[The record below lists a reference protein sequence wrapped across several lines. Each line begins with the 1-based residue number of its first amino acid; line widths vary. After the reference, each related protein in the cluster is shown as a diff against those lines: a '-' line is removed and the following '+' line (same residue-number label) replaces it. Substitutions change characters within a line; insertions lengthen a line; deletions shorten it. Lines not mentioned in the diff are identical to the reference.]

1 VADQTENKP
10 KRRIRKAETVR
21 ELSAKA
27 VSPVNE
33 TPSRGR
39 LLWRGFTA
47 PVRLL
52 GRGFA
57 KLGRV
62 LGKFKVMRVIGRILL
77 PRYFRNSWKELRLVT
92 WPGFK
97 QSRQLTGAVILFAV
111 IFGVV
116 VALLDFGLDKVFKEV
131 LLK

>member
-1 VADQTENKP
+1 MADQTENKP

-27 VSPVNE
+27 ASPVE
-33 TPSRGR
+33 ASPSRGR
-39 LLWRGFTA
+39 SLWRGFTA
-47 PVRLL
+47 PVRWI

-57 KLGRV
+57 KLGRG
-62 LGKFKVMRVIGRILL
+62 LGKFKVMRVLGRILL
-77 PRYFRNSWKELRLVT
+77 PRYFRNSWKELCQVT
-92 WPGFK
+92 WPTFK

-116 VALLDFGLDKVFKEV
+116 VALLDFGLDKVFKQV

>member
-1 VADQTENKP
+1 MADQTENKP

-21 ELSAKA
+21 ELSTKA
-27 VSPVNE
+27 VDPVE
-33 TPSRGR
+33 AAPSRGR
-39 LLWRGFTA
+39 ILWRGFTA
-47 PVRLL
+47 PVRFI
-52 GRGFA
+52 GKGFA
-57 KLGRV
+57 KLGQA

-77 PRYFRNSWKELRLVT
+77 PRYFRNSWKELRQVT
-92 WPGFK
+92 WPTFK

-116 VALLDFGLDKVFKEV
+116 VALLDFGLDKVFKQV

>member
-1 VADQTENKP
+1 MADQTENKP

-21 ELSAKA
+21 ELSAIA

-77 PRYFRNSWKELRLVT
+77 PRYFRNSWKELRQVT

>member
-1 VADQTENKP
+1 MADQTENKP

-27 VSPVNE
+27 VDPVE
-33 TPSRGR
+33 ATPSRGR
-39 LLWRGFTA
+39 ILWRGFTA
-47 PVRLL
+47 PVRFIGKGL
-52 GRGFA
+52 A
-57 KLGRV
+57 KLGRA

-77 PRYFRNSWKELRLVT
+77 PRYFRNSWKELRQVT
-92 WPGFK
+92 WPSFK

-116 VALLDFGLDKVFKEV
+116 VALLDFGLDKVFKQV

>member
-1 VADQTENKP
+1 VADQTENKS
-10 KRRIRKAETVR
+10 KRRIRKVETVR

-27 VSPVNE
+27 NNPVE
-33 TPSRGR
+33 EPSRGS
-39 LLWRGFTA
+39 LLWRGFAA
-47 PVRLL
+47 PARFI
-52 GRGFA
+52 GKGFA

-62 LGKFKVMRVIGRILL
+62 LGKFKVMRVLGRILL
-77 PRYFRNSWKELRLVT
+77 PRYFRNSWKELRQVT
-92 WPGFK
+92 WPTFK

-116 VALLDFGLDKVFKEV
+116 VALLDFGLDKVFKQV